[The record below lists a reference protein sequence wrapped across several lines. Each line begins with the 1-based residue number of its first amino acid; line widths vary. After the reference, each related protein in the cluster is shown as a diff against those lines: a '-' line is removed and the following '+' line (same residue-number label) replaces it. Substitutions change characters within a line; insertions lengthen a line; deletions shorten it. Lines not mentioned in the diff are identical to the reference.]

1 MKLNF
6 GQGNIWVTTFGDK
19 KGNYGVAFRIV
30 PGKHIIN
37 DSDPSVVGKTFDD
50 VPHDLYMEFS
60 KSQSVQVVINKLA
73 MVRDDLRAAEQS
85 AHPTRE
91 SLRSKKCRQIK
102 KVLRSPRAGN
112 ANRYAA
118 PC

>member
-1 MKLNF
+1 MKLKF
-6 GQGNIWVTTFGDK
+6 GRGDIWVTTFGDK

-50 VPHDLYMEFS
+50 VPHDLYMEFT

-73 MVRDDLRAAEQS
+73 MVRNDLRAAEHS
-85 AHPTRE
+85 VHPTAFGAQ
-91 SLRSKKCRQIK
+91 LRAR
-102 KVLRSPRAGN
+102 L
-112 ANRYAA
+112 ANWLFDMSTYLSQSGGG
-118 PC
+118 

>member
-19 KGNYGVAFRIV
+19 NGNYGVAFRIV

-73 MVRDDLRAAEQS
+73 MVRDDLRAAEQNVQWT
-85 AHPTRE
+85 AFGAR
-91 SLRSKKCRQIK
+91 LRAK
-102 KVLRSPRAGN
+102 L
-112 ANRYAA
+112 ANWLFDLSTWVWQFGSR
-118 PC
+118 

>member
-85 AHPTRE
+85 VHPTAFGVGMRAKIANWLFDL
-91 SLRSKKCRQIK
+91 STWVFQI
-102 KVLRSPRAGN
+102 GGG
-112 ANRYAA
+112 
-118 PC
+118 

>member
-6 GQGNIWVTTFGDK
+6 GSGNIWVTTFGDK

-85 AHPTRE
+85 VHPTAFGAGM
-91 SLRSKKCRQIK
+91 
-102 KVLRSPRAGN
+102 RAKF
-112 ANRYAA
+112 ANWLFDLSTWVSQFGGG
-118 PC
+118 